1 MKLLIVED
9 DPDISALMRE
19 GLDEAGYYTLV
30 CRDGERALRLA
41 QSGSYSLIL
50 LDVML
55 PTMSGTE
62 VCRRLRTAGNVTPI
76 LMVTAKDGVPDR
88 VSGLELGADDYLV
101 KPFDFSELLARVR
114 ALLRRDHARKQSL
127 IQIDD
132 LVVDTAGHTVTR
144 GGNPVSLTAREYTL
158 LEALARHT
166 GQVLTREAILSRVW
180 VDEQSV
186 SNVVDVY
193 IKNLRK
199 KIDEGAHK
207 KLIHTVH
214 GLGYVL
220 RTEDMPAPPSGGS
233 A

>member
-9 DPDISALMRE
+9 DPDISAFMRE
-19 GLDEAGYYTLV
+19 GLDEAGYYTTV
-30 CRDGERALRLA
+30 CRDGKRALHLA
-41 QSGSYSLIL
+41 QTGSFSLIL

-62 VCRRLRTAGNVTPI
+62 ICKALRSAGNNTPI
-76 LMVTAKDGVPDR
+76 LMVTAKDAVPER

-101 KPFDFSELLARVR
+101 KPFDFAELLARVR
-114 ALLRRDHARKQSL
+114 ALLRRDNSRKQSL
-127 IQIDD
+127 IQVDD
-132 LVVDTAGHTVTR
+132 LVVDTAGRTVTR
-144 GGNPVSLTAREYTL
+144 GGVPISLTNREYTL
-158 LEALARHT
+158 LEALAGHT
-166 GQVLTREAILSRVW
+166 GQVLSREAITSRVW
-180 VDEQSV
+180 LDDQSV

-199 KIDEGAHK
+199 KIDEGAAN

-220 RTEDMPAPPSGGS
+220 RSEDQPKGDSP
-233 A
+233 